1 MILVTGGTG
10 FIGQA
15 VIRHLAAGGKQVR
28 TLLRPSAQ
36 TPDLPKGVP
45 VEVAIS
51 DISDERSLRSALSGV
66 DTIYHLAGGEWQGV
80 RADLSQIEIQGT
92 RALLEVAQEVGVE
105 RIFYLSH
112 LGADRASA
120 YPVFKVKGI
129 VEEFIRKSGINYT
142 IVQSG
147 LVYGPN
153 DNFSTALAKLLA
165 VYPFFFFL
173 PSQGNSLVQPIW
185 VEDLVT
191 CLTWAL
197 DLDDTIN
204 ETLQVGGPEFLSIRQ
219 VLEVIMDVTGNRRRL
234 IGIQPSYLRIA
245 GLFLEY
251 FFPFLPHSVYWIDYL
266 ADDHICEIDSV
277 ARNFGLLPVR
287 FGRHISH
294 LEGYNWRRVALQDKT
309 WRRRRA

>member
-15 VIRHLAAGGKQVR
+15 VIRHLVASGKQVR

-36 TPDLPKGVP
+36 TPNLPKGVP

-51 DISDERSLRSALSGV
+51 AVSDERSLRSALSGV

-80 RADLSQIEIQGT
+80 HADLSQIEIQGT
-92 RALLEVAQEVGVE
+92 RALIEVAQEVGVE

-142 IVQSG
+142 IVQSS

-153 DNFSTALAKLLA
+153 DNFTTALAKLLA
-165 VYPFFFFL
+165 VYPLFFFL
-173 PSQGNSLVQPIW
+173 PGQGKSLVQPIW

-191 CLTWAL
+191 CLTWSL
-197 DLDDTIN
+197 DLEETIN

-219 VLEVIMDVTGNRRRL
+219 VLEELIEVTGNQRRL

-277 ARNFGLLPVR
+277 SRNFGLLPVR
-287 FGRHISH
+287 FSRHLAH
-294 LEGYNWRRVALQDKT
+294 LEGYNWRRAALAD
-309 WRRRRA
+309 RSRDRGRV